1 MTNNVIVNENGDM
14 FNVSKS
20 ELFTNGE
27 FGELEV
33 IEVNGKFLFPATE
46 CVMKLGYATP
56 RDSILRHCD
65 GVVKRDVIDN
75 LGRTQ

>member
-1 MTNNVIVNENGDM
+1 MINNVIINENGDM

-33 IEVNGKFLFPATE
+33 IEVNGRFLFPATE
-46 CVMKLGYATP
+46 CAMKLGYTNPWKAI
-56 RDSILRHCD
+56 RDHCD
-65 GVVKRDVIDN
+65 DLTFR
-75 LGRTQ
+75 